1 MTGGKQ
7 MKRTYFYELASAVSF
22 NTKKAGRRRLAVSV
36 NMKSVIEENLTKK
49 QKSYIMLYYVQNK
62 SVTQIARMCGV
73 NKSTVSRTLSR
84 ARSNIEKAVGYAYK
98 EGA

>member
-1 MTGGKQ
+1 
-7 MKRTYFYELASAVSF
+7 MKRAYFYDFASAISAD
-22 NTKKAGRRRLAVSV
+22 TKKSGRRRLAVSV

-73 NKSTVSRTLSR
+73 NKSTVSRTLNR
-84 ARSNIEKAVGYAYK
+84 ARTNIEKAVGYAYK
-98 EGA
+98 KGA